1 MDAIE
6 AILTRHSIRKYSQK
20 PISEQDLDTIL
31 KAAMSAPSANNKQ
44 PWHYVVIEERD
55 LLDRIGE
62 FHRHGKMLHQAQ
74 AAILVCGDEKLAKY
88 HGHMV
93 LDCAAAT
100 ENILIAAHA
109 LGLGAV
115 WIGIYPWENRIEA
128 FRKFIDIPQEI
139 TPMALVSIGHP
150 DQQKPSAREFNFDRV
165 HRNRW

>member
-6 AILTRHSIRKYSQK
+6 AILTRRSVRNYNQE
-20 PISEQDLDTIL
+20 PISDQDMDTLL

-44 PWHYVVIEERD
+44 PWHYVVIDDRG
-55 LLDRIGE
+55 LLDQIAE

-100 ENILIAAHA
+100 ENILIGAHA

-115 WIGIYPWENRIEA
+115 WIGIYPWENRIKA
-128 FRKFIDIPQEI
+128 FRKFHDIPKDI
-139 TPMALVSIGHP
+139 TPMALISLGYP
-150 DQQKPSAREFNFDRV
+150 DEKNPPAREFAFDRV